1 MNITKFEDLPISDE
15 IKRSIAEIGF
25 EEPSPIQ
32 AQSIPVILS
41 GKDVIG
47 QAQTGTG
54 KTAAFSIPIL
64 EKVDPNNQNIQALIL
79 APTRELAIQVS
90 KEIRKLGKFKSGI
103 KTLPVY
109 GGQPIDRQ
117 IKALKSGV
125 QVVIGTPGRVI
136 DHINRKTLKL
146 DDVKMVVLDEADE
159 MLDMGF
165 REDIELIL
173 NQTPIERQTTFF

>member
-54 KTAAFSIPIL
+54 KTAAFGCSIINNIKRGKDISSIIL
-64 EKVDPNNQNIQALIL
+64 T
-79 APTRELAIQVS
+79 PTRELAIQIYEELNKLS
-90 KEIRKLGKFKSGI
+90 KYDKLKV
-103 KTLPVY
+103 LPIY
-109 GGQPIDRQ
+109 GGDSITRQ
-117 IKALKSGV
+117 IKDLK
-125 QVVIGTPGRVI
+125 I
-136 DHINRKTLKL
+136 
-146 DDVKMVVLDEADE
+146 
-159 MLDMGF
+159 
-165 REDIELIL
+165 
-173 NQTPIERQTTFF
+173 

>member
-64 EKVDPNNQNIQALIL
+64 EKVDPNNKHLQAIVLC
-79 APTRELAIQVS
+79 PTRELAIQVS

-117 IKALKSGV
+117 I
-125 QVVIGTPGRVI
+125 
-136 DHINRKTLKL
+136 
-146 DDVKMVVLDEADE
+146 
-159 MLDMGF
+159 
-165 REDIELIL
+165 
-173 NQTPIERQTTFF
+173 

>member
-64 EKVDPNNQNIQALIL
+64 EKVDPNNKHLQAIVLC
-79 APTRELAIQVS
+79 PTRELAIQVS
-90 KEIRKLGKFKSGI
+90 KEIRNATNL
-103 KTLPVY
+103 T
-109 GGQPIDRQ
+109 DRGCV
-117 IKALKSGV
+117 LSLSL
-125 QVVIGTPGRVI
+125 
-136 DHINRKTLKL
+136 RK
-146 DDVKMVVLDEADE
+146 MPMP
-159 MLDMGF
+159 MLF
-165 REDIELIL
+165 
-173 NQTPIERQTTFF
+173 

>member
-64 EKVDPNNQNIQALIL
+64 EKVDPNNKHLQAIVLC
-79 APTRELAIQVS
+79 PTRELAIQIYNEAE
-90 KEIRKLGKFKSGI
+90 KLYKFLRK
-103 KTLPVY
+103 
-109 GGQPIDRQ
+109 
-117 IKALKSGV
+117 
-125 QVVIGTPGRVI
+125 
-136 DHINRKTLKL
+136 
-146 DDVKMVVLDEADE
+146 
-159 MLDMGF
+159 
-165 REDIELIL
+165 
-173 NQTPIERQTTFF
+173 